1 MSRGIAITLSVIGA
15 AAAAAGALAL
25 RYMVVEP
32 AEMGQACLATS
43 GPWWCSWRDALVRSF
58 RIEAFGWS
66 ALVAAALAVFVPSRA
81 WGVMAV
87 VAGVFGL
94 ALYNAGLASVALTI
108 GLTRVV
114 RP

>member
-1 MSRGIAITLSVIGA
+1 MNRGVGLALSVIGA

-25 RYMVVEP
+25 RYVVVEP
-32 AEMGQACLATS
+32 AEMGQACLAAL
-43 GPWWCSWRDALVRSF
+43 GPWWCPWRDALVRSF
-58 RIEAFGWS
+58 RAEAFGWG
-66 ALVAAALAVFVPSRA
+66 ALVAGTLALVVPSRA

-87 VAGVFGL
+87 IAGVFGL
-94 ALYNAGLASVALTI
+94 ALYNAGLASVALAI

>member
-1 MSRGIAITLSVIGA
+1 MSRGAAFAVSVIGA

-25 RYMVVEP
+25 RYLVVEP
-32 AEMGQACLATS
+32 AEMGQACLTGQ
-43 GPWWCSWRDALVRSF
+43 GPWWCPWRDALVRAF
-58 RIEAFGWS
+58 RAEAFGLG
-66 ALVAAALAVFVPSRA
+66 ALGAAALSLLVPSRP
-81 WGVMAV
+81 WGVVAV

-94 ALYNAGLASVALTI
+94 ALYNAGLAALALAI